1 MNPRLPPLRGN
12 TRAERRALRLQ
23 NARGAQVT
31 TGDDMRET
39 AAAGQDTGSSA
50 GGAWFEPTGSAEGE
64 RNAHRLRGWSIAVAA
79 ALLLWGVIAVVVWG
93 AASLF

>member
-1 MNPRLPPLRGN
+1 MSPRLPPLSGN

-39 AAAGQDTGSSA
+39 AAAGQDTGSAA
-50 GGAWFEPTGSAEGE
+50 GEAWFEPTGSAQGE

-79 ALLLWGVIAVVVWG
+79 ALLLWGVIALVVWG
-93 AASLF
+93 VASLF